1 SSDFSPEMEQIISN
15 TIEQIIKDKNIAL
28 THKNI
33 QIYIYQKMLEHDIQE
48 NPPSRRT
55 IQRRLKQYDPY
66 KLIKATEGTRIAN
79 QTLKAAGRKM
89 KSPFILAIVE
99 IDTHILDIIII
110 DSTTNLPL
118 GRPYLSC
125 AIDVHTRAIV
135 GYYISML
142 PPSATTT
149 LALLKNMLLRPSQ
162 NLPGGIPSLI
172 VPDNGVEFK
181 NTALSH
187 ICNHL
192 KITIQPAQN
201 RNPDNKPH
209 IERFFGTLT
218 FGLIQQLQGTTFS
231 NPEARGDY
239 DSRKHAS
246 VTLENLKSY
255 VDEWIHNIYH
265 CSIHSMTGRAPM
277 LFWEDASQSCP
288 PLTISTDEVDIIARR
303 PISRKIHKGQ
313 VKFEYLTYFSHALAT
328 LEANGLTDVIVMID
342 ELNLEHVYIKHSSI
356 DEVIRAD
363 STEPDY
369 TKNLSLQEHLEIRKE
384 LKLVSQAD
392 KQRLGKHRVW
402 YARWKLYERIQKDA
416 CSKNKKL
423 KQLKLELPQT
433 LKNLLDQDIHT
444 VSQPIDPSASTF
456 ISSSEMDLLNQSN
469 LDDDFGTLEFDD
481 E

>member
-1 SSDFSPEMEQIISN
+1 
-15 TIEQIIKDKNIAL
+15 
-28 THKNI
+28 
-33 QIYIYQKMLEHDIQE
+33 
-48 NPPSRRT
+48 
-55 IQRRLKQYDPY
+55 
-66 KLIKATEGTRIAN
+66 
-79 QTLKAAGRKM
+79 
-89 KSPFILAIVE
+89 
-99 IDTHILDIIII
+99 
-110 DSTTNLPL
+110 
-118 GRPYLSC
+118 
-125 AIDVHTRAIV
+125 
-135 GYYISML
+135 
-142 PPSATTT
+142 
-149 LALLKNMLLRPSQ
+149 
-162 NLPGGIPSLI
+162 
-172 VPDNGVEFK
+172 
-181 NTALSH
+181 
-187 ICNHL
+187 
-192 KITIQPAQN
+192 
-201 RNPDNKPH
+201 
-209 IERFFGTLT
+209 
-218 FGLIQQLQGTTFS
+218 
-231 NPEARGDY
+231 
-239 DSRKHAS
+239 
-246 VTLENLKSY
+246 
-255 VDEWIHNIYH
+255 
-265 CSIHSMTGRAPM
+265 
-277 LFWEDASQSCP
+277 
-288 PLTISTDEVDIIARR
+288 
-303 PISRKIHKGQ
+303 
-313 VKFEYLTYFSHALAT
+313 ALAT